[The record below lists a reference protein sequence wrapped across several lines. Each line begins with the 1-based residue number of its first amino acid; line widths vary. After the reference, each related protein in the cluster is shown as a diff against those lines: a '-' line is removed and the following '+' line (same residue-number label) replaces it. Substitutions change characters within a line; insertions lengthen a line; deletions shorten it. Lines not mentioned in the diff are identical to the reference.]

1 MAKNSDSKDGGPIT
15 GPIRTRIIDAWN
27 KKKNLRRVAIETGLT
42 IQQINRCV
50 KEVEKAVIQPGVK
63 SHAKKIS

>member
-1 MAKNSDSKDGGPIT
+1 MAKNSDSNDGGPIT
-15 GPIRTRIIDAWN
+15 SLDRKRIIQAWN
-27 KKKNLRRVAIETGLT
+27 EKKNLRQIAIEIGLM

-50 KEVEKAVIQPGVK
+50 KETEKAVIQPGVK